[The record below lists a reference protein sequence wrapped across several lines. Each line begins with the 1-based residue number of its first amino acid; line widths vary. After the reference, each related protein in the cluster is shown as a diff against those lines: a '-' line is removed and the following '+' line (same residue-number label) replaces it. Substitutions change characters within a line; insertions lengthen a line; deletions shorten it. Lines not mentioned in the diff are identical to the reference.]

1 MTQETIEKA
10 AKENASTHFGLINK
24 EWWARKN
31 GFEDGARWRINSVWH
46 NKHTVIP
53 EVGRTALLELKD
65 PNTHKIVYKID
76 TYCGEEWRGLTH
88 YEHSGLVR
96 FAYLDDLLLQRKEEV
111 RYEPKMD
118 R

>member
-1 MTQETIEKA
+1 MDRETIEKA
-10 AKENASTHFGLINK
+10 ANILYEDNTFAY
-24 EWWARKN
+24 N
-31 GFEDGARWRINSVWH
+31 GFINGARWRINSVWH

-76 TYCGEEWRGLTH
+76 TYCGEEWRELTH
-88 YEHSGLVR
+88 YEYSGLVR
-96 FAYLDDLLLQRKEEV
+96 FAYLDDLLSDGKE
-111 RYEPKMD
+111 D

>member
-1 MTQETIEKA
+1 MTQQQIEQA
-10 AKENASTHFGLINK
+10 ANILYEDNTFDY
-24 EWWARKN
+24 N
-31 GFEDGARWRINSVWH
+31 GFINGARWRINSVWH

-76 TYCGEEWRGLTH
+76 TYCGEEWRELTH
-88 YEHSGLVR
+88 YEYSGLVR
-96 FAYLDDLLLQRKEEV
+96 FAYLDDLLPDGKE
-111 RYEPKMD
+111 D